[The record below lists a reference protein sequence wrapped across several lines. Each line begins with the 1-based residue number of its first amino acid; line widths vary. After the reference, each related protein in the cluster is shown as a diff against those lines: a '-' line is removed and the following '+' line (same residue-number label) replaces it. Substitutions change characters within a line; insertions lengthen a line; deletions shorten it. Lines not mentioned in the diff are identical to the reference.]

1 MPTLCDCGPEVGA
14 GKGPS
19 RCATAGEYTT
29 VKRCCPPCDSTTGL
43 GIPEGT
49 DGSLPVGPA

>member
-29 VKRCCPPCDSTTGL
+29 VKRCGPPCDSTTGL